1 MKTPFRM
8 ITLAAVGSCLIAV
21 SAPLA
26 SAETVTAVPISAP
39 VYDTAIPISA
49 PVEAVPISAPIST
62 ENAQSVTVT
71 TKLIEEKTELI
82 NAKLSIPVISGLQ
95 DTAYAAKLNS
105 EIEKKATD
113 TIDELKKLAEEDKQ
127 FAAENDYE
135 FRPYEMI
142 VEYEVKADGGQDANG
157 VFSMTTSTYTYTGGA
172 HGGTFE
178 AGYNVL
184 NGTEAVAITLEQ
196 ALGAGGLGKADKAV
210 RYAIQQ
216 DPDRFF
222 PDVLDTFTG
231 VKEDQQFYIERG
243 IVQLVFQQYD
253 LAPYAGGIIIIPVT
267 EEAAAGPTVTIEA
280 GRLAAGPNGT
290 KLVPLRQTAEALGF
304 KVTWSNKT
312 HSAEVVRGAQWT
324 QVTVGKNSYSFN
336 RVAPF
341 ELGAAPSLIKG
352 SVYVPL
358 EFFDQVLKLNVSTV
372 KDTVHITG

>member
-8 ITLAAVGSCLIAV
+8 ITLAAVGSCLIAA

-39 VYDTAIPISA
+39 IYDTTIPEPA
-49 PVEAVPISAPIST
+49 PAEPAPIST
-62 ENAQSVTVT
+62 PISIEHAQPVTVT
-71 TKLIEEKTELI
+71 TKLIEEKTESI

-95 DTAYAAKLNS
+95 DTAYEAKLNR
-105 EIEKKATD
+105 ELERKAVD
-113 TIDELKKLAEEDKQ
+113 TLDELKKLAEEDKK
-127 FAAENDYE
+127 FAAENDYV
-135 FRPYEMI
+135 FHPYEMI
-142 VEYEVKADGGQDANG
+142 VEYEVKANGGQEAGG

-178 AGYNVL
+178 AGYNVW
-184 NGTEAVAITLEQ
+184 NGTEAVVMTLEQ
-196 ALGAGGLGKADKAV
+196 ALGTGGLGTADRAV

-216 DPDRFF
+216 DPDRFYT
-222 PDVLDTFTG
+222 DVLDTFTG
-231 VKEDQQFYIERG
+231 VTEEQQFYIEDG

-253 LAPYAGGIIIIPVT
+253 LAPYAGGIVIIPVT
-267 EEAAAGPTVTIEA
+267 EEAAAAPTIAIEA
-280 GRLAAGPNGT
+280 GRLAAAPNGT

-304 KVTWSNKT
+304 QVTWSSKT

-324 QVTVGKNSYSFN
+324 QITVGKNSYSFN

-341 ELGAAPSLIKG
+341 ELDAAPSLING

-358 EFFDQVLKLNVSTV
+358 AFFDQVLKLNVSAV
-372 KDTVHITG
+372 KDTIYITG